1 MIYFVVAQ
9 RDDDGEWEIVLGPKG
24 EIDGID
30 EKVAEVEECS
40 EYSQVEIARVITED
54 DKLDN
59 VEWDGIL

>member
-9 RDDDGEWEIVLGPKG
+9 RDDDGEWEIVLGPQS

-30 EKVAEVEECS
+30 DKVAETEENPK
-40 EYSQVEIARVITED
+40 YSQVEIARVITQD

-59 VEWDGIL
+59 VEWESIL

>member
-9 RDDDGEWEIVLGPKG
+9 RDDDGEWEIVFGPKG

-30 EKVAEVEECS
+30 DKVVETE
-40 EYSQVEIARVITED
+40 EDPKYSQVEIARVITQD

-59 VEWDGIL
+59 IEWGEL